1 MSRRRRNQNR
11 YHIPR
16 NAQYIRTV
24 NTDTTPSTARSN
36 STEEAPP
43 AYEPQGP
50 PLEPPPIYFEQ
61 IPRVRI
67 EQLPEQT
74 SHPVTHNRLVL
85 CCRKWQF
92 ETIVDYAPVE
102 FMSLHIFAAIFRIET
117 YSGDY
122 NTVVGHF
129 PKTISEFHVI
139 QATEGGAEILGRT
152 GYRVVLPE
160 RPWPMDGL
168 RAANRDEYC

>member
-11 YHIPR
+11 NHTPR
-16 NAQYIRTV
+16 NAQYLRTV
-24 NTDTTPSTARSN
+24 NMATVSSTARSN
-36 STEEAPP
+36 ATEETLP
-43 AYEPQGP
+43 AYEEQAP

-74 SHPVTHNRLVL
+74 SEPVTHDRLVL
-85 CCRKWQF
+85 SCRKWQF
-92 ETIVDYAPVE
+92 ETTVDYPPVE
-102 FMSLHIFAAIFRIET
+102 FMSLNMFAAIFKIEN
-117 YSGDY
+117 YSGERQ
-122 NTVVGHF
+122 TIVAHF
-129 PKTISEFHVI
+129 STTIREFHVI
-139 QATEGGAEILGRT
+139 RAAEGGAEILGRT